1 MLRYHSN
8 DRALLM
14 VEPILLDKK
23 KYFLTL
29 QIDFD
34 PHFNIVGFAV
44 QVKSYDVSWTE
55 LKSVS
60 NFVTKYQRM
69 IGTTSVCR

>member
-29 QIDFD
+29 QIDY
-34 PHFNIVGFAV
+34 FNIVGFAV
-44 QVKSYDVSWTE
+44 QVKSYDGSWTE